1 MNERERRV
9 TVVKLAEWAKEVSES
24 NFHLD
29 RLNIGPRLTLCFLSI
44 ILALLLGNAVLLWQF
59 HQARVQAERLRGV
72 DQELIVVLQ
81 THISLM
87 SFYERLDAFAHSES
101 TDDLVNEAQAV
112 RDALLENSRRTRNA
126 LSQLPPEVRP
136 DPALLPTLLTIQDTL
151 PAELEG
157 IIALA
162 RSRDWEA
169 VRLRLR
175 NQVRPLEFRSEQLVD
190 NIDRQ
195 VGEERAQAVLNI
207 ARVQRK
213 ILLIVPITAMLTLL
227 FASFLGLAVTRS
239 ITQPLRRL
247 MQGSRALA
255 RGEFGHR
262 VPAGGNDEIGRLG
275 NVFNDMI
282 VRLQEVY
289 RELQRKES
297 YLAEAQL
304 LSHTGSF
311 GWDVSSGKI
320 HWSLETFRIF
330 EYAPGSEPT
339 IEAVIER
346 IHPEDRSSVQQ
357 LVERV
362 SREREEFDLE
372 HRLLMPDGSVKYL
385 HVLGRPSTDVSD
397 RFELVGAVTD
407 ITERKRAEAAL
418 QRSSEELAAQRA
430 QLDELFEQA
439 PEGIALLDVGDR
451 VLRINTEFTRI
462 FGYTPEEAIGR
473 GINDLIAPEELRH
486 EAEESTNRILHGK
499 AVNGETIRRRKD
511 GTRVHVSLL
520 AVPISV
526 PGGQIAEYAI
536 YRDMTVHKMVEGEL
550 AKQRAHL
557 DELFETIPEAIALVD
572 LKDVIV
578 RVNAEFSKIFGYS
591 RTESVGR
598 PLNELVAPGEL
609 RKEAEEFTKLVT
621 GRGQTL
627 NVETIRG
634 RKDGSRFAV
643 SILGV
648 PVSIAGSQ
656 VAEYAIY
663 RDITERKRAEEELQQ
678 LVDFVPQVIVVLGP
692 DGKWI
697 HANRVARDYTGLTLD
712 EYRSVDVIGRVIH
725 PDDAERVREV
735 RKLGFSGSS
744 PFEQEARL
752 RGKDGVYRWFLFRF
766 SPLVE
771 EGRVKRWYG
780 TATEIESRK
789 KQEERVRQENVLLE
803 ERSRIAQELHDTL
816 LQSFLGASMQLGAA
830 LSNLPSGSSVK
841 PKLEQVLELMEQ
853 GIEEGRATIEGLR
866 STDSRPWDLVLA
878 LSGVQQELG
887 VPSDI
892 DFRVSVEGR
901 ERPLRP
907 AIRQEIYRIGKEA
920 LVNAFCHSGAKRVD
934 CELEYTDSELHMRVR
949 DNGCGIDP
957 QVLDAGREGHWGL
970 SGMRERATR
979 IGAVLKISS
988 SAAAGT
994 QVQLSIPSR
1003 VAFTLSPSDQPRE

>member
-1 MNERERRV
+1 V
-9 TVVKLAEWAKEVSES
+9 AVVKLPEWAKETSES
-24 NFHLD
+24 SFHLD

-44 ILALLLGNAVLLWQF
+44 ILVLLLGNAVLLWQF
-59 HQARVQAERLRGV
+59 QQARAQAEFLRGV

-169 VRLRLR
+169 IRSRLR
-175 NQVRPLEFRSEQLVD
+175 NQVRPLEFRSEQLVE
-190 NIDRQ
+190 NIDRK

-213 ILLIVPITAMLTLL
+213 ILLIVPVTAILTLL

-239 ITQPLRRL
+239 ITQPLRQL

-255 RGEFGHR
+255 RGEFSHR
-262 VPAGGNDEIGRLG
+262 VPAAGKDEIGRLG
-275 NVFNDMI
+275 NIFNDMI
-282 VRLQEVY
+282 VRLQELN

-320 HWSLETFRIF
+320 HWSLETFLIF

-339 IEAVIER
+339 IEGVIER
-346 IHPEDRSSVQQ
+346 THPEDRSRVQQ

-362 SREREEFDLE
+362 SREQGEFDLE

-385 HVLGRPSTDVSD
+385 HIVGRPSTDALA

-418 QRSSEELAAQRA
+418 QQSSQELAAQRA
-430 QLDELFEQA
+430 QLDELFDQA
-439 PEGIALLDVGDR
+439 PEGIALLDVEDR

-462 FGYTPEEAIGR
+462 FGYAPEEAIGR
-473 GINDLIAPEELRH
+473 AINDLIAPEELRH
-486 EAEESTNRILHGK
+486 EAEEYTKRILHGK
-499 AVNGETIRRRKD
+499 TVNAETIRRRKD
-511 GTRVHVSLL
+511 GTRVQVSLL
-520 AVPISV
+520 AVPISL
-526 PGGQIAEYAI
+526 PRRQIAEYAI
-536 YRDMTVHKMVEGEL
+536 YRDMTEHKIVEGEL

-572 LKDVIV
+572 LRDVIV
-578 RVNAEFSKIFGYS
+578 RVNREFSKIFGYS
-591 RTESVGR
+591 SNEAVGR

-621 GRGQTL
+621 GRGETL

-634 RKDGSRFAV
+634 RKDGTRFPV

-648 PVSIAGSQ
+648 PVAISGSQ

-663 RDITERKRAEEELQQ
+663 RDITGRKRAEEELQQ
-678 LVDFVPQVIVVLGP
+678 LVDFVPQVILVLGS
-692 DGKWI
+692 DGKYI
-697 HANRVARDYTGLTLD
+697 HANRVAREYTGLTLD
-712 EYRSVDVIGRVIH
+712 EYRSVDVIGSVIH
-725 PDDAERVREV
+725 PDDAEKVRAE
-735 RKLGFSGSS
+735 RKLAFSGSS

-752 RGKDGVYRWFLFRF
+752 LGKDGVYRWFLFRF

-830 LSNLPSGSSVK
+830 MNNLPSGSSVK

-907 AIRQEIYRIGKEA
+907 AIRQEIYHIGKEA
-920 LVNAFCHSGAKRVD
+920 LVNAFCHSGAERVE
-934 CELEYTDSELHMRVR
+934 CELQYTDSDLQMRVR
-949 DNGCGIDP
+949 DDGCGIDP
-957 QVLDAGREGHWGL
+957 QVLDAGREGHRGL
-970 SGMRERATR
+970 RGMRERATR

-994 QVQLSIPSR
+994 EVQLSIPSR
-1003 VAFTLSPSDQPRE
+1003 VAFTLSRSDHPS

>member
-1 MNERERRV
+1 V

-44 ILALLLGNAVLLWQF
+44 ILALLFGNAVLLWQF
-59 HQARVQAERLRGV
+59 HQARAQAERLRGV
-72 DQELIVVLQ
+72 DQELIAVLQ

-87 SFYERLDAFAHSES
+87 SFYERLDALAHSES
-101 TDDLVNEAQAV
+101 TGDLVNEAQAI

-126 LSQLPPEVRP
+126 LRQLPPEVRP

-175 NQVRPLEFRSEQLVD
+175 NQVRPLEFRSEQLVE
-190 NIDRQ
+190 NIDRE

-207 ARVQRK
+207 ARLQRK
-213 ILLIVPITAMLTLL
+213 VLLIVPITAMLTLL

-255 RGEFGHR
+255 RGEFSHR
-262 VPAGGNDEIGRLG
+262 VPAAGKDEIGQLG
-275 NVFNDMI
+275 NVFNDMT
-282 VRLQEVY
+282 VRLQELY

-330 EYAPGSEPT
+330 EYPPGSEPT
-339 IEAVIER
+339 IEGVIER
-346 IHPEDRSSVQQ
+346 THPEDRSRVQQ

-385 HVLGRPSTDVSD
+385 LVVGRLSADVLD

-407 ITERKRAEAAL
+407 ITDRKRAEAAL

-439 PEGIALLDVGDR
+439 PEGIALLDVDDR
-451 VLRINTEFTRI
+451 VLRINAEFTRI
-462 FGYTPEEAIGR
+462 FGYAPEEAIGHV
-473 GINDLIAPEELRH
+473 INELIAPEELRT
-486 EAEESTNRILHGK
+486 EAEEYTDRLIHGK
-499 AVNGETIRRRKD
+499 RVNAETIRRRKD
-511 GTRVHVSLL
+511 GSRVHVSLL

-526 PGGQIAEYAI
+526 SGGQIAAYAI
-536 YRDMTVHKMVEGEL
+536 YRDMTEHKTVEGEL

-572 LKDVIV
+572 LRDVIV
-578 RVNAEFSKIFGYS
+578 RVNSEFSKIFGYS
-591 RTESVGR
+591 RTEAVGR
-598 PLNELVAPGEL
+598 PLNELVAPAEL
-609 RKEAEEFTKLVT
+609 RREAEEFTRLVT

-634 RKDGSRFAV
+634 RKDGSRFPV

-697 HANRVARDYTGLTLD
+697 HANRVAREYTGLTID
-712 EYRSVDVIGRVIH
+712 EFRSVDVIGRVIH
-725 PDDAERVREV
+725 PDDAKRVREV
-735 RKLGFSGSS
+735 RKLAFSGSS
-744 PFEQEARL
+744 SFEQEARL
-752 RGKDGVYRWFLFRF
+752 LGKDGAYRWFLFRY
-766 SPLVE
+766 SPLIE

-789 KQEERVRQENVLLE
+789 KQEERVRQENLLLE
-803 ERSRIAQELHDTL
+803 DRNRIAQELHDTL
-816 LQSFLGASMQLGAA
+816 LQSFLGASMQLDAA
-830 LSNLPSGSSVK
+830 MKNLPSGSLVK

-853 GIEEGRATIEGLR
+853 GIEEGRATIQGLR
-866 STDSRPWDLVLA
+866 AADSPAWDLVLA
-878 LSGVQQELG
+878 LSGVPQELG
-887 VPSDI
+887 LPSDHI
-892 DFRVSVEGR
+892 DFRVRVAGR
-901 ERPLRP
+901 EQPLRP

-934 CELEYTDSELHMRVR
+934 CELEYTDSELHVRVR

-994 QVQLSIPSR
+994 EVQLSVPSR
-1003 VAFTLSPSDQPRE
+1003 IAFTQSPSDHP

>member
-1 MNERERRV
+1 M

-72 DQELIVVLQ
+72 DQELIAVLQ

-87 SFYERLDAFAHSES
+87 SFYERLDALAHSES
-101 TDDLVNEAQAV
+101 TGDLVNEAQAI

-126 LSQLPPEVRP
+126 LRQLPPEVRP

-362 SREREEFDLE
+362 SSEREEFDLE

-385 HVLGRPSTDVSD
+385 HVVGRPSTDVLD

-418 QRSSEELAAQRA
+418 RRSGEELAAQRA

-439 PEGIALLDVGDR
+439 PEGIALLDVEDR

-486 EAEESTNRILHGK
+486 EAEEYTNRILHGK
-499 AVNGETIRRRKD
+499 AVNAETIRRRKD

-656 VAEYAIY
+656 VAEYTIY

-697 HANRVARDYTGLTLD
+697 HANRVAREYTGLTID
-712 EYRSVDVIGRVIH
+712 EFRSVDVIGGVIH

-735 RKLGFSGSS
+735 RKLAFSGSS

-752 RGKDGVYRWFLFRF
+752 LGKDGVYRWFLFRY
-766 SPLVE
+766 SPLIE

-803 ERSRIAQELHDTL
+803 DRNRIAQELHDTL
-816 LQSFLGASMQLGAA
+816 LQSFLGASMQLDAA
-830 LSNLPSGSSVK
+830 MKNLPSGSLVK

-853 GIEEGRATIEGLR
+853 GIEEGRATIQGLR
-866 STDSRPWDLVLA
+866 SSDSRAWDLVLA

-887 VPSDI
+887 LPSDNI

-901 ERPLRP
+901 EQPLRP

-934 CELEYTDSELHMRVR
+934 CELEYTDSDLHMRVR

-994 QVQLSIPSR
+994 EVQLSIPSR

>member
-9 TVVKLAEWAKEVSES
+9 TVVKLARWAKEASES

-59 HQARVQAERLRGV
+59 HQARAQAERLGGV
-72 DQELIVVLQ
+72 DQELIAVLQ

-87 SFYERLDAFAHSES
+87 SFYERLDALAHSES
-101 TDDLVNEAQAV
+101 TDDLLNEAETI
-112 RDALLENSRRTRNA
+112 RNALLQNSRRTRNA
-126 LSQLPPEVRP
+126 LSELPPQVQI

-162 RSRDWEA
+162 QSRDWEA
-169 VRLRLR
+169 VRLRLS
-175 NQVRPLEFRSEQLVD
+175 NQVRPLESRSEQLVE
-190 NIDRQ
+190 NIDRE
-195 VGEERAQAVLNI
+195 VGKERAQAVLNI
-207 ARVQRK
+207 TGVQRK
-213 ILLIVPITAMLTLL
+213 ILIIVPITAMLTLL
-227 FASFLGLAVTRS
+227 FAAFLGLAVTRS

-282 VRLQEVY
+282 VRLQELY

-304 LSHTGSF
+304 LSHTGSW

-330 EYAPGSEPT
+330 EYALGSEPT
-339 IEAVIER
+339 IEGVIER
-346 IHPEDRSSVQQ
+346 THPEDRSSVQQ
-357 LVERV
+357 LVGRV
-362 SREREEFDLE
+362 SREREAFDFE

-385 HVLGRPSTDVSD
+385 HVVGRPSTDVLD
-397 RFELVGAVTD
+397 RFELLGAVTD

-430 QLDELFEQA
+430 QLEELFEQA
-439 PEGIALLDVGDR
+439 PEGIALLDVEDR
-451 VLRINTEFTRI
+451 VLRINSEFTRI
-462 FGYTPEEAIGR
+462 FGYAPEEAIGR
-473 GINDLIAPEELRH
+473 AINDLIAPDELRH
-486 EAEESTNRILHGK
+486 EAEEYTKRLLHGK
-499 AVNGETIRRRKD
+499 AVNAETIRRRKD

-536 YRDMTVHKMVEGEL
+536 YRDMTERKMVEGEL

-572 LKDVIV
+572 LRDVIV
-578 RVNAEFSKIFGYS
+578 RVNPEFSKIFGYS
-591 RTESVGR
+591 SGEAVGR

-621 GRGQTL
+621 RRGETL

-634 RKDGSRFAV
+634 RKDGSRFPV

-648 PVSIAGSQ
+648 PVAISGSQ

-678 LVDFVPQVIVVLGP
+678 LVDSVPQVIVVLGP

-697 HANRVARDYTGLTLD
+697 HANRVAQEYTGLTLD
-712 EYRSVDVIGRVIH
+712 EYRSMDVIGRVIH
-725 PDDAERVREV
+725 PDDAEKVRAE
-735 RKLGFSGSS
+735 RKLGLSGSS

-752 RGKDGVYRWFLFRF
+752 LGKDGVYRWFLFRF

-771 EGRVKRWYG
+771 GGRVKRWYG

-803 ERSRIAQELHDTL
+803 DRSRIAQELHDTL
-816 LQSFLGASMQLGAA
+816 LQSFLGASMQLDAA
-830 LSNLPSGSSVK
+830 MKNLPSGSPVK

-853 GIEEGRATIEGLR
+853 GIEEGRATIQGLR
-866 STDSRPWDLVLA
+866 SSDSRPWDLVLA

-901 ERPLRP
+901 EQPLRP
-907 AIRQEIYRIGKEA
+907 DIRQEIYRIGKEA

-934 CELEYTDSELHMRVR
+934 CELEYTDSGLRMRVR
-949 DNGCGIDP
+949 DNGRGIDP

-970 SGMRERATR
+970 RGMRERATR
-979 IGAVLKISS
+979 IGAVLKIST
-988 SAAAGT
+988 SAAVGT
-994 QVQLSIPSR
+994 EVQLSIPSR
-1003 VAFTLSPSDQPRE
+1003 AAFTLSPSDHPS

>member
-1 MNERERRV
+1 V
-9 TVVKLAEWAKEVSES
+9 TVVKFARWAKEVSES
-24 NFHLD
+24 NLHLD

-59 HQARVQAERLRGV
+59 HQARAQAERLGGV
-72 DQELIVVLQ
+72 DQELIAVLQ

-87 SFYERLDAFAHSES
+87 SFYERLDALAHSES
-101 TDDLVNEAQAV
+101 TDDLLKETETIRN
-112 RDALLENSRRTRNA
+112 ALQQNSRRTRNA
-126 LSQLPPEVRP
+126 LGELPPEVRM

-162 RSRDWEA
+162 QSRDWEA
-169 VRLRLR
+169 VRLRLS
-175 NQVRPLEFRSEQLVD
+175 NQVRPLELRSEQLVED
-190 NIDRQ
+190 IDRE
-195 VGEERAQAVLNI
+195 VGKERAQAVLNI

-213 ILLIVPITAMLTLL
+213 ILVVVPITAMLTLL
-227 FASFLGLAVTRS
+227 FAAFLGLAVTRS
-239 ITQPLRRL
+239 ITQPLGRL
-247 MQGSRALA
+247 IEGTKALA
-255 RGEFGHR
+255 RGDFGHR
-262 VPAGGNDEIGRLG
+262 IPAGGNDEIGRLG

-282 VRLQEVY
+282 VRLQELY

-320 HWSLETFRIF
+320 HWSLETFRVF

-339 IEAVIER
+339 IEAIMQR
-346 IHPEDRSSVQQ
+346 THPEDRSSLQQ

-362 SREREEFDLE
+362 SREPEEFDLE

-385 HVLGRPSTDVSD
+385 HVVGRPSTEVLD
-397 RFELVGAVTD
+397 RTELVGAVTD

-430 QLDELFEQA
+430 QLDELFDQA
-439 PEGIALLDVGDR
+439 PEGIALLDVEDR
-451 VLRINTEFTRI
+451 VLRINSEFTKI
-462 FGYTPEEAIGR
+462 FGYAPEEAIGR
-473 GINDLIAPEELRH
+473 AINDLIAPEELRH
-486 EAEESTNRILHGK
+486 EAEEYTKRILRGK
-499 AVNGETIRRRKD
+499 TVNAETIRRRKE

-520 AVPISV
+520 AVPIYV

-536 YRDMTVHKMVEGEL
+536 YRDMTEHKMVEGEL

-572 LKDVIV
+572 LRDVIV

-591 RTESVGR
+591 RAEAVGR

-609 RKEAEEFTKLVT
+609 RREAEEFTQLVT
-621 GRGQTL
+621 RRGQTL

-634 RKDGSRFAV
+634 RKDGSRLPV

-692 DGKWI
+692 DGGWI
-697 HANRVARDYTGLTLD
+697 HANRVAREYTGLTLD
-712 EYRSVDVIGRVIH
+712 EYRSVDVISRVIH
-725 PDDAERVREV
+725 ADDAEKVRAV
-735 RKLGFSGSS
+735 RKLAFSGSS

-752 RGKDGVYRWFLFRF
+752 LGKDGVYRWFLFRF

-789 KQEERVRQENVLLE
+789 KQEERVRQENALLE

-816 LQSFLGASMQLGAA
+816 LQSFLGASMQLGATM
-830 LSNLPSGSSVK
+830 NHLPSGSLVK

-853 GIEEGRATIEGLR
+853 GIEEGRATIQGLR
-866 STDSRPWDLVLA
+866 SSDSRPWDLVLA
-878 LSGVQQELG
+878 LSGVEQELG
-887 VPSDI
+887 VPSDV
-892 DFRVSVEGR
+892 DFRVNVEGR
-901 ERPLRP
+901 EQPLQP
-907 AIRQEIYRIGKEA
+907 AIRQEIYRIGREA
-920 LVNAFCHSGAKRVD
+920 LVNAFYHSGAKRVD
-934 CELEYTDSELHMRVR
+934 CELEYTDTGLHMRVR
-949 DNGCGIDP
+949 DNGCGIDA
-957 QVLDAGREGHWGL
+957 QVLEAGREGHWGL
-970 SGMRERATR
+970 SGMRERARR

-988 SAAAGT
+988 SATGGT
-994 QVQLSIPSR
+994 EVQLSIPSR
-1003 VAFTLSPSDQPRE
+1003 VAFKPSSSDHLS

>member
-9 TVVKLAEWAKEVSES
+9 TVVKLARWAKEASES

-72 DQELIVVLQ
+72 DQELIAVLQ

-87 SFYERLDAFAHSES
+87 SFYERLDALAHSES
-101 TDDLVNEAQAV
+101 TGDLVNEAQAI

-282 VRLQEVY
+282 VRLQELY
-289 RELQRKES
+289 RELRRKES

-330 EYAPGSEPT
+330 EYALGSEPT
-339 IEAVIER
+339 IEGVIER
-346 IHPEDRSSVQQ
+346 THPEDRPSVQQ
-357 LVERV
+357 LLERV

-385 HVLGRPSTDVSD
+385 HVVGRPSTDALD
-397 RFELVGAVTD
+397 RFEFVGAVTD

-418 QRSSEELAAQRA
+418 QRSSEQLAAQRA
-430 QLDELFEQA
+430 QLDELFEKA
-439 PEGIALLDVGDR
+439 PEGIALLDVEDR
-451 VLRINTEFTRI
+451 VLRINSEFTRI
-462 FGYTPEEAIGR
+462 FGYAPEEAIGR
-473 GINDLIAPEELRH
+473 AINDLIAPEELRH
-486 EAEESTNRILHGK
+486 EAEEYTNRILHGK
-499 AVNGETIRRRKD
+499 TVNAETIRRRKD

-526 PGGQIAEYAI
+526 SGGQIAEYAI
-536 YRDMTVHKMVEGEL
+536 YRDITEHKM
-550 AKQRAHL
+550 QRAHL

-578 RVNAEFSKIFGYS
+578 RVNPEFSKIFGYS
-591 RTESVGR
+591 SDEAVGR

-609 RKEAEEFTKLVT
+609 RKEAEEFTNRVT
-621 GRGQTL
+621 GRGETL

-634 RKDGSRFAV
+634 RRDGSRFPV

-648 PVSIAGSQ
+648 PVAISGSQ
-656 VAEYAIY
+656 IAEYAIY

-692 DGKWI
+692 DEI
-697 HANRVARDYTGLTLD
+697 H
-712 EYRSVDVIGRVIH
+712 
-725 PDDAERVREV
+725 
-735 RKLGFSGSS
+735 K
-744 PFEQEARL
+744 
-752 RGKDGVYRWFLFRF
+752 
-766 SPLVE
+766 
-771 EGRVKRWYG
+771 
-780 TATEIESRK
+780 
-789 KQEERVRQENVLLE
+789 
-803 ERSRIAQELHDTL
+803 
-816 LQSFLGASMQLGAA
+816 
-830 LSNLPSGSSVK
+830 
-841 PKLEQVLELMEQ
+841 
-853 GIEEGRATIEGLR
+853 
-866 STDSRPWDLVLA
+866 
-878 LSGVQQELG
+878 
-887 VPSDI
+887 
-892 DFRVSVEGR
+892 
-901 ERPLRP
+901 
-907 AIRQEIYRIGKEA
+907 
-920 LVNAFCHSGAKRVD
+920 
-934 CELEYTDSELHMRVR
+934 
-949 DNGCGIDP
+949 
-957 QVLDAGREGHWGL
+957 
-970 SGMRERATR
+970 
-979 IGAVLKISS
+979 
-988 SAAAGT
+988 
-994 QVQLSIPSR
+994 
-1003 VAFTLSPSDQPRE
+1003 

>member
-1 MNERERRV
+1 M
-9 TVVKLAEWAKEVSES
+9 T
-24 NFHLD
+24 
-29 RLNIGPRLTLCFLSI
+29 
-44 ILALLLGNAVLLWQF
+44 
-59 HQARVQAERLRGV
+59 
-72 DQELIVVLQ
+72 
-81 THISLM
+81 
-87 SFYERLDAFAHSES
+87 
-101 TDDLVNEAQAV
+101 
-112 RDALLENSRRTRNA
+112 
-126 LSQLPPEVRP
+126 
-136 DPALLPTLLTIQDTL
+136 
-151 PAELEG
+151 
-157 IIALA
+157 
-162 RSRDWEA
+162 
-169 VRLRLR
+169 VRLREL
-175 NQVRPLEFRSEQLVD
+175 
-190 NIDRQ
+190 
-195 VGEERAQAVLNI
+195 
-207 ARVQRK
+207 
-213 ILLIVPITAMLTLL
+213 
-227 FASFLGLAVTRS
+227 
-239 ITQPLRRL
+239 
-247 MQGSRALA
+247 
-255 RGEFGHR
+255 
-262 VPAGGNDEIGRLG
+262 
-275 NVFNDMI
+275 
-282 VRLQEVY
+282 Y
-289 RELQRKES
+289 RELQRKET

-311 GWDVSSGKI
+311 AWDVSSGKI

-330 EYAPGSEPT
+330 GYALESEPT
-339 IEAVIER
+339 IEAVIQR
-346 IHPEDRSSVQQ
+346 THPEDRPSVQQ
-357 LVERV
+357 LLERV

-385 HVLGRPSTDVSD
+385 HVVGRPSTDALD
-397 RFELVGAVTD
+397 RFEFVGAVTD

-418 QRSSEELAAQRA
+418 QRSSEQLAAQRA
-430 QLDELFEQA
+430 QLDELFEKA
-439 PEGIALLDVGDR
+439 PEGIALLDVEDR
-451 VLRINTEFTRI
+451 VLRINSEFTRI
-462 FGYTPEEAIGR
+462 FGYAPEEAIGR
-473 GINDLIAPEELRH
+473 AINDLIAPEELRH
-486 EAEESTNRILHGK
+486 EAEEYTDRLIHGK
-499 AVNGETIRRRKD
+499 TVNAETIRRRKD

-526 PGGQIAEYAI
+526 SGGQIAEYAI
-536 YRDMTVHKMVEGEL
+536 YRDITEHKM
-550 AKQRAHL
+550 QRAHL

-621 GRGQTL
+621 GRGETL

-634 RKDGSRFAV
+634 RKDGSRFPV

-656 VAEYAIY
+656 VAEYTIY

-697 HANRVARDYTGLTLD
+697 HANRVAREYTGLTID
-712 EYRSVDVIGRVIH
+712 EFRSVDVIGRVIH
-725 PDDAERVREV
+725 PDDAESVREV
-735 RKLGFSGSS
+735 RKLAFSGSS

-752 RGKDGVYRWFLFRF
+752 LGKDGVYRWFLFRY
-766 SPLVE
+766 SPLIE

-803 ERSRIAQELHDTL
+803 DRNRIAQELHDTL
-816 LQSFLGASMQLGAA
+816 LQSFLGASMQLDAA
-830 LSNLPSGSSVK
+830 MKNLPSGSLVK

-853 GIEEGRATIEGLR
+853 GIEEGRATIQGLR
-866 STDSRPWDLVLA
+866 STDSPPWDLVLA
-878 LSGVQQELG
+878 LSGVHQELE

-901 ERPLRP
+901 EQPLRQ

-934 CELEYTDSELHMRVR
+934 CELEYTDSELHLRVR

-970 SGMRERATR
+970 SGMRERAAR
-979 IGAVLKISS
+979 IGAVLKIST

-994 QVQLSIPSR
+994 EVQLSIPGR
-1003 VAFTLSPSDQPRE
+1003 VAFSLSPRPS